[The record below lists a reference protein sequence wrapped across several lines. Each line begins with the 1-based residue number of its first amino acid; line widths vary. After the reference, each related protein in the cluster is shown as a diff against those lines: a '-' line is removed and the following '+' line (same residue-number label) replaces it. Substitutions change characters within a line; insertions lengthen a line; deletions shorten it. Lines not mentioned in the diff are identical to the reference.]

1 MEIPINAS
9 LGNNRDGA
17 TAGPITDGGG
27 GSGSRPDA
35 VYREVLD
42 DLFNQVIGKPDFNDA
57 YTSFTM
63 AARSHVKMG
72 MPDYLLYEY
81 QDKVCARYAKLQ
93 EPAKTL
99 QHIDQYNNIGTNTG
113 TLQGNINKQDIQLGP
128 TPNPNTDPK
137 RLE

>member
-42 DLFNQVIGKPDFNDA
+42 DLFNQVIGKQDFNDA
-57 YTSFTM
+57 FTTFTM

>member
-9 LGNNRDGA
+9 LGNKRDEA
-17 TAGPITDGGG
+17 TTGPIAEDGG

-57 YTSFTM
+57 FTSFTI

-72 MPDYLLYEY
+72 MPDYLMYEY
-81 QDKVCARYAKLQ
+81 QDKIAARYAKLQ
-93 EPAKTL
+93 DPATTM

-113 TLQGNINKQDIQLGP
+113 PLKGNVGRQDLTLGHNA
-128 TPNPNTDPK
+128 NPDTDPK
-137 RLE
+137 LLE